1 MMKSQEIRFMQK
13 VIGKYTWVH
22 VLLVGIARFG
32 YVLYIVYG
40 IVEWFRPASFRE
52 LQQRRHTLLY
62 CLFSVMIG
70 SGISFII
77 GKIWRRRRPF
87 VKDASLGLIPHTDN
101 ASFPSNHTAN
111 STAVGLHLLQHR
123 AMLGPVLTVYSMVLG
138 FSRIY
143 TGVHYVTDVLG
154 GVILGAIS
162 HFLVARRSWAIRW
175 ADSIC
180 YGCAVLEVLAKK
192 WWHLR

>member
-1 MMKSQEIRFMQK
+1 MKSQEIRFIQN
-13 VIGKYTWVH
+13 VIDRHTWVH

-40 IVEWFRPASFRE
+40 LVEWFRPASFRE

-77 GKIWRRRRPF
+77 GKIWPRRRPF

-111 STAVGLHLLQHR
+111 STAVGLHLLQR
-123 AMLGPVLTVYSMVLG
+123 SAVLGPVLAFYSIVLG
-138 FSRIY
+138 FSRVY
-143 TGVHYVTDVLG
+143 TGVHYMTDVLG
-154 GVILGAIS
+154 GAFLGAIS
-162 HFLVARRSWAIRW
+162 HFLVAQRSWAIRC

-180 YGCAVLEVLAKK
+180 YGYAVLETLAKK